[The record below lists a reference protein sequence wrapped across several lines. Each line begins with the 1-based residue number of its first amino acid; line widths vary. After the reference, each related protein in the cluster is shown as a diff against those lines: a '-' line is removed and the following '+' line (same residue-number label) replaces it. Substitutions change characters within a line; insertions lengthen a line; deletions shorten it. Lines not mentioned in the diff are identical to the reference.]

1 MKQMNNI
8 EAMHDT
14 YVAFGSF
21 DGVHKGHLELLKAL
35 SEKGKKD
42 KKTTVAVSCY
52 SPSVMK
58 EGVLTTEE
66 EKAYFIEDTGID
78 CFISYNMEEGN
89 LSGEDFLKEM
99 ILGKLGAKVI
109 MTAEHENGLEDLKKA
124 AKQHGCEVCTIGSV
138 LYKDEIISSSLVTKY
153 FMECKLEE
161 VTQMCGHT
169 YIMIGE
175 VVHGKALGRTVGMPT
190 ANLGV
195 EDIKLKPPSGVY
207 ATRTS
212 VDGEYYQGLTNIGT
226 RPSVDDLP
234 VITIETFLLDFS
246 KDIYGKKLILEVH
259 LFIRGVQKFDNL
271 EQVQNQVQKDLAQV
285 KGYLNSLS

>member
-1 MKQMNNI
+1 MKQMNI
-8 EAMHDT
+8 EAMRDT

-21 DGVHKGHLELLKAL
+21 DGVHKGHLALLKAL

-42 KKTTVAVSCY
+42 QKTTVVVSCY
-52 SPSVMK
+52 SPSDME

-66 EKAYFIEDTGID
+66 EKEYFIADTGVD
-78 CFISYNMEEGN
+78 CFISCNMEEDG
-89 LSGEDFLKEM
+89 LLREKFLTEV

-109 MTAEHENGLEDLKKA
+109 MTAEHESGLEELKRA
-124 AKQHGCEVCTIGSV
+124 AKPYGCEVCTIEPV
-138 LYKDEIISSSLVTKY
+138 LYKDEIINSSLVRKY
-153 FMECKLEE
+153 FMECRFEE

-169 YIMIGE
+169 YVMIGE
-175 VVHGKALGRTVGMPT
+175 IVHGKALGRTVGMPT

-195 EDIKLKPPSGVY
+195 GDTKLKPPNGVY
-207 ATRTS
+207 ATRS
-212 VDGEYYQGLTNIGT
+212 VVEGECYQGLTNIGT
-226 RPSVDDLP
+226 RPSVDDLSI
-234 VITIETFLLDFS
+234 ITIETFLLDFA

-285 KGYLNSLS
+285 KDYLDSLS